1 MKGETM
7 KLFRGDDNAK
17 PELTSGVWLTDD
29 REAAEFYGS
38 VHSYD
43 ICPDGVL
50 DLRGLG
56 VGDDDCRD
64 ALVDELQES
73 GVAVRSFRF
82 GWVELYQLCEREDF
96 RAAVRAAGYLL
107 VAVQQWNADLSD
119 QPYDSWMVA

>member
-1 MKGETM
+1 M
-7 KLFRGDDNAK
+7 KLFRGDDSAAR
-17 PELTSGVWLTDD
+17 PELASGVWLTDD
-29 REAAEFYGS
+29 RQAAEFYGN

-50 DLRGLG
+50 DLRALG

-64 ALVDELQES
+64 ALIDELQEC
-73 GVAVRSFRF
+73 GVAVQSFRF

-96 RAAVRAAGYLL
+96 RAAVRTAGFSL